1 MQVSGKS
8 KTGALHILKNV
19 RHNLWKKYRFTLYS
33 SFLAYY
39 SDDEQMYP
47 QGIIVLKH
55 ISSINN
61 EEPSDRYE
69 AGLIV
74 VIVVMVV
81 VVLLVVS
88 FYLNYRVPEMPMSE
102 RQEAKYERNPDRR
115 PAYFTI
121 TTPLRT

>member
-1 MQVSGKS
+1 MLIPLIEEESKIQNDLFEQQIQALTQAQLYSTKVVGYKLRMQVSGKS

-61 EEPSDRYE
+61 EEPSDRYN
-69 AGLIV
+69 GDGGC
-74 VIVVMVV
+74 
-81 VVLLVVS
+81 
-88 FYLNYRVPEMPMSE
+88 Y
-102 RQEAKYERNPDRR
+102 
-115 PAYFTI
+115 
-121 TTPLRT
+121 